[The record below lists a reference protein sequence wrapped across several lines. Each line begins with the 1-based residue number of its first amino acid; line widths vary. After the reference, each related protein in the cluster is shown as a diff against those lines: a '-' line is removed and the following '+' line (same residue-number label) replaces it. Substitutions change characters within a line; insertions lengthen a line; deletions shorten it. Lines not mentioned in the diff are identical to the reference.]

1 YATFSKTLLFIDSE
15 CKAHI
20 AWLKRKLQSIRNIQI
35 ILVAGRPI
43 QLSEQLDM
51 PVYFDQYG
59 TITRKLSIKQVPAL
73 VFQKPGK
80 RVLTIR
86 EEKIDEN

>member
-1 YATFSKTLLFIDSE
+1 M
-15 CKAHI
+15 HI
-20 AWLKRKLQSIRNIQI
+20 AWLKRKLQRLKNIQI
-35 ILVAGRPI
+35 ILVAWHPI

-51 PVYFDQYG
+51 SIYFDQYG
-59 TITRKLSIKQVPAL
+59 TITRKLGIKQVPAL

-86 EEKIDEN
+86 EEKSDEN